1 MGFGWRGKSSLG
13 KCWSGIWSKVVVMWL
28 VLWEGIW
35 WGLWEK
41 KRCEV
46 GIGGGRR
53 GVWRWER
60 GRVQWLWGTGEERR
74 PFHHSMWGSS
84 HQGLLSNLSLSLSL
98 CFWLTN
104 VFVTILG
111 LFVHTFIVLFN
122 LFFLFLF
129 LFFYSFVKRK
139 FH

>member
-46 GIGGGRR
+46 GIWGGRR

-60 GRVQWLWGTGEERR
+60 GRVQWFWGTGEERR
-74 PFHHSMWGSS
+74 PFHHSMWGVRIKAFC
-84 HQGLLSNLSLSLSL
+84 QISLSLALSV
-98 CFWLTN
+98 FLTDQCVCDN
-104 VFVTILG
+104 FRPFCPHLHSA
-111 LFVHTFIVLFN
+111 FQSFFSFSFFI
-122 LFFLFLF
+122 FF
-129 LFFYSFVKRK
+129 FFC
-139 FH
+139 